1 MARSESVVPR
11 RITEDLAVEIVR
23 PEVMAIVEAE
33 QLAKQ
38 EGRRFAWAERA
49 ELIKKQFPSC
59 RDAEWVR
66 HFDKDPDKLAELI
79 RDLLKI
85 DQQVPGK
92 SGPRPS
98 PEFKPGIELIRRMK
112 GEDYSTLPF
121 DQTFAILAH
130 GLSLTQIARKTKLSR
145 SQVHRLLRNEA
156 PPSAVEMEAVAGAF
170 KKEPSFFAEWRAAYI
185 TASLVN
191 QLEGSPEIAI
201 TLYRK
206 LQARTARV

>member
-1 MARSESVVPR
+1 MQV
-11 RITEDLAVEIVR
+11 
-23 PEVMAIVEAE
+23 IVEAAN
-33 QLAKQ
+33 QAKL
-38 EGRRFAWAERA
+38 EGRRFPWAERA

-98 PEFKPGIELIRRMK
+98 PEFAPGLELIRRMK
-112 GEDYSTLPF
+112 GEDFSTLPF
-121 DQTFAILAH
+121 YQTFAILAH

-145 SQVHRLLRNEA
+145 SQAHRLLKAEA
-156 PPSAVEMEAVAGAF
+156 DPSAVEMEAVAVAF
-170 KKEPSFFAEWRAAYI
+170 KKEPSFFLEWRAAYI
-185 TASLVN
+185 TASLAS
-191 QLEGSPEIAI
+191 QLDASPEIAI

-206 LQARTARV
+206 LQTRVARV